1 MAFVVSL
8 FAEYS
13 SKELRKYP
21 GLTIPEKVN
30 ETLRDKNWLKPICIA
45 MALVSLAAVSAS
57 FVHSLQAL
65 SPRNNVDAIGTYVYF
80 RKIRNYKTP
89 RGEHRQNTL

>member
-65 SPRNNVDAIGTYVYF
+65 LQSHSHQDSMVLAQ
-80 RKIRNYKTP
+80 
-89 RGEHRQNTL
+89 RQKYRSME